1 MDKARKMVEGQLRA
15 VLCKLSYMYEMS
27 AITPSFCPPSPDQ
40 PDPNNLYWLL
50 NFSWEIKQLS
60 RIAVI
65 NDNFLQKHV

>member
-1 MDKARKMVEGQLRA
+1 MESGGELVSGFHSNYWVWNTHIATL
-15 VLCKLSYMYEMS
+15 
-27 AITPSFCPPSPDQ
+27 FCPLSPDQ

-60 RIAVI
+60 GIAVV